1 MLGTITEEQFRFRIQ
16 CTEKAREK
24 EKTIKDVLDMFVT
37 VGTDLLNTLVANKD
51 QRAFDEQHKWLL
63 EYSNSELDK
72 IRDLYR
78 TMVPRIIG
86 EELKNIQ
93 YERPSAAR
101 GQSPL
106 GKEHESESPKTTG
119 PPDQIPIVIM

>member
-1 MLGTITEEQFRFRIQ
+1 MNLTSQ
-16 CTEKAREK
+16 

-37 VGTDLLNTLVANKD
+37 VGTDLLNTFVANRGTVGD
-51 QRAFDEQHKWLL
+51 REAFDEQHKWLL

-78 TMVPRIIG
+78 TMVPRIVG

-93 YERPSAAR
+93 YGRSLRAQSLRRPLALLIR
-101 GQSPL
+101 FR
-106 GKEHESESPKTTG
+106 
-119 PPDQIPIVIM
+119 

>member
-1 MLGTITEEQFRFRIQ
+1 
-16 CTEKAREK
+16 
-24 EKTIKDVLDMFVT
+24 MFVT
-37 VGTDLLNTLVANKD
+37 VGTDLLNTFVAN
-51 QRAFDEQHKWLL
+51 RGTEAFDEQHKWLL

-78 TMVPRIIG
+78 TMVPRIVG

-93 YERPSAAR
+93 Y
-101 GQSPL
+101 
-106 GKEHESESPKTTG
+106 GKEHESETPKSTG

>member
-37 VGTDLLNTLVANKD
+37 VGTDLLNTFVAN
-51 QRAFDEQHKWLL
+51 RGTEAFDEQHKWLL

-78 TMVPRIIG
+78 TMVPRIVG

-93 YERPSAAR
+93 Y
-101 GQSPL
+101 